1 MRKTRLAIICSL
13 MLLAALGAVGTVA
26 VAAPGKGS
34 AELRKAVTTE
44 RIMQHERQLQRIAA
58 ANGNNRA
65 SGTQGYND
73 SAQYVAQR
81 LRAAGYKVN
90 LQPFDFFLFEETAPP
105 QMERLQPTLRL
116 YVEGQDFATMSYSG
130 SGTANAP
137 VQPVDVRIPPGDTPS
152 GNTSGCEDADF
163 AGFTS
168 GNIALVQRGTCT
180 FGEKALN
187 AQEAGASAVI
197 IFNEGQPGRDGV
209 LQGTLGATDAFE
221 IPVVG
226 ASYEVGQELYDLD
239 QGEGDA
245 VVEITTNTSVEK
257 RTTRNVIGRTPGG
270 ASGRAVVVG
279 AHLDSVDEGPG
290 INDNGSGTAS
300 TLEIAEQMSR
310 LDIEPRNQVRF
321 AFWGAE
327 ESGLIGSTH
336 YVNQLSEEGL
346 GNIMVNLNFDML
358 GSPNFVRFVYDG
370 DGSDEPSTGPDGSGR
385 VEKVFNN
392 YFASRGLETE
402 PTAFDGRSDYKPF
415 IDNGIPG
422 GGLFSGAEGIKSA
435 EEAAI
440 YGGVAG
446 APYDPC
452 YHQACDDIQ
461 NLNATALSQ
470 LSDGAAH
477 ATYAFAMTP
486 RPVTDG
492 TAQVQ
497 SQRTSAE
504 PSTYLGKD
512 LQK

>member
-1 MRKTRLAIICSL
+1 VQWNPWACDGGGSHPTFRYSSRHSHSISL
-13 MLLAALGAVGTVA
+13 HT
-26 VAAPGKGS
+26 GS
-34 AELRKAVTTE
+34 R
-44 RIMQHERQLQRIAA
+44 
-58 ANGNNRA
+58 
-65 SGTQGYND
+65 
-73 SAQYVAQR
+73 
-81 LRAAGYKVN
+81 
-90 LQPFDFFLFEETAPP
+90 
-105 QMERLQPTLRL
+105 
-116 YVEGQDFATMSYSG
+116 
-130 SGTANAP
+130 
-137 VQPVDVRIPPGDTPS
+137 
-152 GNTSGCEDADF
+152 CEDADF
-163 AGFTS
+163 AGFTT

-226 ASYEVGQELYDLD
+226 ASFEVGQELYNLD
-239 QGEGDA
+239 QEGDA
-245 VVEITTNTSVEK
+245 VVRVVTATSVEK
-257 RTTRNVIGRTPGG
+257 RTTRNVIGRTPQGG
-270 ASGRAVVVG
+270 SGRAVVVG

-310 LDIEPRNQVRF
+310 LDIKPRNQVRF

-327 ESGLIGSTH
+327 ESGLIGSTY
-336 YVNQLSEEGL
+336 YVNQLDEEGL

-385 VEKVFNN
+385 VEAVFNN
-392 YFASRGLETE
+392 YYASRGLETE

-415 IDNGIPG
+415 IDAGIPG

-435 EEAAI
+435 EEAAT

-461 NLNATALSQ
+461 NLNPTALSQ

-477 ATYAFAMTP
+477 ATYTFAMTP

-492 TAQVQ
+492 AVQAQRQ
-497 SQRTSAE
+497 KSADA
-504 PSTYLGKD
+504 STYLGTE